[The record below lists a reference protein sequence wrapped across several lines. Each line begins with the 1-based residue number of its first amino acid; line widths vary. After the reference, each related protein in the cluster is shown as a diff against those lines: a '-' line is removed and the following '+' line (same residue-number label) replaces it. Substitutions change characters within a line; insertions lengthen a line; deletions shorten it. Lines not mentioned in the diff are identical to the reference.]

1 MAAGNSDLVDEQS
14 ERFYALYERRTNSFR
29 RALIVVTGLLTVAF
43 VLIFYPYV
51 TFRGMRYTLET
62 ELQSLTR
69 DLSAAERQAE
79 SGRWLLEGYSR
90 LASQTRDRFAGIDVA
105 AIERTAE
112 EHDRQIAAIRRA
124 AGGDPDLE
132 PWLSGRADDRRLP
145 PALERRYPELEGAR
159 DTACFWHTGRAWV
172 GCVLDERI
180 AQAYGEIIGHFAR
193 SRMVPVPR
201 NHPFPEGLWVDP
213 HLRNSLYTP
222 VADSVS
228 ELTESFGAYLRGEAP
243 DWQVDGEPVEN
254 DLREQHDRF
263 LSAIRDLL
271 TRHRDRIEEQ
281 VYNLSREERDLAD
294 ERERVEEALN
304 RTLARLDGM
313 KGLQNIQTPF
323 GPLPIGLNELVLL
336 FPVLLAGGFVLCA
349 SLFADSLELRREYH
363 RLARLK
369 DPGGGVL
376 DDARIGLAAPVW
388 IDPLQPPLH
397 RIYRAAIL
405 ALPVALFVAALALLA
420 DNLFFGPFMAEA
432 RLGSAV
438 YLGLYGVSALA
449 VLEGCRRIH
458 RALRAYPRNL

>member
-1 MAAGNSDLVDEQS
+1 MADRTRDLVDEQS
-14 ERFYALYERRTNSFR
+14 DRFYALYERRTNSFR
-29 RALIVVTGLLTVAF
+29 RALIAVTGLLTVAF

-51 TFRGMRYTLET
+51 TFRGMRYTQET

-69 DLSAAERQAE
+69 DLSAAERRAE
-79 SGRWLLEGYSR
+79 SGRWLLQAYRR
-90 LASQTRDRFAGIDVA
+90 LASQTLDRFASIDVG

-172 GCVLDERI
+172 RCALEERI
-180 AQAYGEIIGHFAR
+180 AQAYGDVRGHFGY
-193 SRMVPVPR
+193 SRVVLPR
-201 NHPFPEGLWVDP
+201 LDHPFPEGLWVDA
-213 HLRNSLYTP
+213 HLRNHLYTP
-222 VADSVS
+222 VADALS
-228 ELTESFGAYLRGEAP
+228 ELTESFGAFLRGEAP
-243 DWQVDGEPVEN
+243 DWQVDGEPVEG

-263 LSAIRDLL
+263 LSALQDLL
-271 TRHRDRIEEQ
+271 RRHGDRIDEQ
-281 VYNLSREERDLAD
+281 VFDLSREERELAD

-349 SLFADSLELRREYH
+349 SQFADSLELRREYH

-369 DPGGGVL
+369 DPGGDVL

-388 IDPLQPPLH
+388 IDPLHPPLH

-405 ALPVALFVAALALLA
+405 ALPVALFAAALALLA
-420 DNLFFGPFMAEA
+420 HNLLFGPFMAEA
-432 RLGSAV
+432 RLGSTV
-438 YLGLYGVSALA
+438 YLGLYGLSALA
-449 VLEGCRRIH
+449 VLEGGRRIH
-458 RALRAYPRNL
+458 RALRAYPRTF